1 MKILLLI
8 TALIA
13 TSLSFSQDKSPYK
26 IYDSKG
32 KQVTYSK
39 MLKSLLEKEI
49 VLFGEEHNCA
59 LAHWLQLELT
69 KDIDKKKKLILG
81 AEMFEADNQQQ
92 VNAYLAGTMD
102 AKEFDSTARVWPNHE
117 TDYAPLLNY
126 ARDNNLKFTATN
138 IPRKYAGLVY
148 KKGGFAALDSIS
160 TEEKSWIAPLP
171 IKFDSEL
178 SQYKAILEMMGK
190 HGAPELVMAQAIKD
204 ATMAHF
210 ILSTYKTGQFFLHF
224 NGSFHSNFYEGILWY
239 LKDQK
244 PDFNYGTISV
254 VTQRNVNKLE
264 KENSGKADFIICV
277 DEDMTTTY

>member
-1 MKILLLI
+1 MKTILLI
-8 TALIA
+8 AALLA
-13 TSLSFSQDKSPYK
+13 STLSFSQDKSPYK
-26 IYDSKG
+26 IYNSKG

-39 MLKSLLEKEI
+39 MLKSLLEKDI

-59 LAHWLQLELT
+59 IAHWLQLELT
-69 KDIDKKKKLILG
+69 KDIDKKKELILG
-81 AEMFEADNQQQ
+81 AEMFEADNQEQ
-92 VNAYLAGTMD
+92 VNSYLAGTMD

-138 IPRKYAGLVY
+138 VPRNYASLVY
-148 KKGGFAALDSIS
+148 KNGGLTALDSIS
-160 TEEKSWIAPLP
+160 DLEKAWIAPLP

-178 SQYKAILEMMGK
+178 PQYKAILEMMGE
-190 HGAPELVMAQAIKD
+190 HGTPELVMAQAIKD
-204 ATMAHF
+204 ATMARF

-244 PDFNYGTISV
+244 PDLNYGTIST
-254 VTQRNVNKLE
+254 VTQENVDKLE
-264 KENSGKADFIICV
+264 KENRGKADFIICV